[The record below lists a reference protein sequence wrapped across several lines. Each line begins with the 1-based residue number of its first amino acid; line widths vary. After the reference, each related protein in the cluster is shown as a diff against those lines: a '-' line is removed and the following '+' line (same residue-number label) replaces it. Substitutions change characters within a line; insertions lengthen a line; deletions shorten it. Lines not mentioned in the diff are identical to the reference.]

1 MIRIVFWR
9 VKVRVH
15 AASRAKLEHGFA
27 MRHAPERSEESL
39 NDAAALKTDF
49 HQSIEKLSLQAGQK
63 DLRGV
68 RYEVGCWNIGK
79 LEYWVLNPSIHRS
92 ILPLFQVLLRWS
104 EAIERNEA
112 YEFFS
117 AAC

>member
-49 HQSIEKLSLQAGQK
+49 HQSVEKLSLQAGQK
-63 DLRGV
+63 DLRGI
-68 RYEVGCWNIGK
+68 RCEVGV
-79 LEYWVLNPSIHRS
+79 LEYWKIGILGFEPINPSFHPSTIPSFTTLQRGD
-92 ILPLFQVLLRWS
+92 
-104 EAIERNEA
+104 
-112 YEFFS
+112 
-117 AAC
+117 